1 MENLKKVCKNLGI
14 KNYSKLRKNDL
25 EDLII
30 KHCAAIKIQ
39 RNFRNKL
46 IDNNNCP
53 ISLEKIRYPCFP
65 ISSNKKFIYYNLKEL
80 CDYLICSGNFKDP
93 IFQTEL
99 TLSQIENIQS
109 LSKNKKIMDAF
120 LNKQQYEKQKKKESD
135 ILNYERIID
144 SLYIEIINIIDS
156 NNIDSYFLLNSCIK
170 NLLSYLN
177 MLNQKSNESYSY
189 TINKILENIL
199 IKTSKEN
206 YNYIQLDQIL
216 GLLQILFEKNNKESN
231 LQIFN
236 NIENTLFKT
245 SKDNYTNEQ
254 LILLNNF
261 VYLLIQMREKYS

>member
-1 MENLKKVCKNLGI
+1 
-14 KNYSKLRKNDL
+14 
-25 EDLII
+25 
-30 KHCAAIKIQ
+30 
-39 RNFRNKL
+39 
-46 IDNNNCP
+46 
-53 ISLEKIRYPCFP
+53 
-65 ISSNKKFIYYNLKEL
+65 
-80 CDYLICSGNFKDP
+80 
-93 IFQTEL
+93 
-99 TLSQIENIQS
+99 
-109 LSKNKKIMDAF
+109 MDAF

-189 TINKILENIL
+189 SINKILENIL